1 MRFPICRNLE
11 NLLSTSTHEGGV
23 DLNAES
29 DVYRKDT
36 NQKADNQ
43 DDIAEPKDLDESQ
56 PDIISPAKEDT
67 TRPLVLE
74 ERHSLSM

>member
-1 MRFPICRNLE
+1 
-11 NLLSTSTHEGGV
+11 
-23 DLNAES
+23 LNAES
-29 DVYRKDT
+29 DVYQKDT
-36 NQKADNQ
+36 NQKAGNQ

>member
-1 MRFPICRNLE
+1 
-11 NLLSTSTHEGGV
+11 
-23 DLNAES
+23 
-29 DVYRKDT
+29 VYPKDT

-56 PDIISPAKEDT
+56 PDIKSPTKEDT